1 MEYPGHW
8 DLLTASLYESDLERP
23 FELWAYLV
31 AQELVHDKPGAQDTF
46 GTMVEEV
53 KQREP
58 APGPSDAYLIATWLI
73 AEGLATDRGQSPD
86 PFGKIAKQL
95 RHQGKHG
102 RRWWQFWKRS
112 ATVAAFPEPIPQ
124 LTEREREIL
133 ALLAGGRT
141 NQEIARQLHLS
152 PKAVRNHLANIFA
165 RLGVR
170 NREAAIMKAR
180 EAGLL
185 P

>member
-31 AQELVHDKPGAQDTF
+31 GQELVHDKPGGRDTF
-46 GTMVEEV
+46 DAMVEEV

-58 APGPSDAYLIATWLI
+58 APGPSDAYLIATGLI

-141 NQEIARQLHLS
+141 DQEIARQLHLS

-165 RLGVR
+165 RLEVR